1 MLKNIFLLVTLA
13 FSLTNISAQE
23 IEKKWQSKN
32 ASSDFLELK
41 EGTYNLKLASDSIAQ
56 NGDYLVQ
63 DKFLFLFE
71 NDSDSPTKRFVIDT
85 KTDSTL
91 TLKKGDKAYS
101 FLSSPSAKADKL
113 SINPASLAG
122 ILFVGKTA
130 ER

>member
-56 NGDYLVQ
+56 NGDYLIQ
-63 DKFLFLFE
+63 DKFLFLF
-71 NDSDSPTKRFVIDT
+71 
-85 KTDSTL
+85 
-91 TLKKGDKAYS
+91 
-101 FLSSPSAKADKL
+101 
-113 SINPASLAG
+113 
-122 ILFVGKTA
+122 
-130 ER
+130 